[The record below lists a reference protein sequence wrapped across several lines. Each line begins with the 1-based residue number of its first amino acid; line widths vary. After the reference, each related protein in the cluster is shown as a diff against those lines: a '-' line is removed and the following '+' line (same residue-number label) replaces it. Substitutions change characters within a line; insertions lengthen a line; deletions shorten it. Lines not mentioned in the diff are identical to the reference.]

1 MLQFDT
7 NANLLPS
14 SESEGFFEI
23 KNIANNN
30 STFEELDTSKE
41 DIVSTNNDDS
51 PIYNHTTDNNILTP
65 TEGYLFNEN
74 YVPEE
79 DILSQKQTLLF
90 PKNNTIEDVETT
102 STQNFKSSENN
113 SLEGQINTS
122 KDEPIFDP
130 DTYLQ
135 HLREM
140 FNNKQQYM
148 MEMVEILLLQI
159 PEASKKMQE
168 AISSENWDE
177 MFFQSHRIKSTF
189 KIVGLHEL
197 VNVCMAIE
205 GRTRIIAPEE
215 LHLVPDFFKQFQILS
230 KVEVPNLEKA
240 FEYLKVKCEQERSKL
255 PIEDSDSIFLL

>member
-1 MLQFDT
+1 MLQLGTDVDFT
-7 NANLLPS
+7 SHEN
-14 SESEGFFEI
+14 EGFFEI
-23 KNIANNN
+23 KNIAKNN
-30 STFEELDTSKE
+30 SLFEEQDTSQEEIPPIDKNSLPTYS
-41 DIVSTNNDDS
+41 DI
-51 PIYNHTTDNNILTP
+51 TDKTISTP

-74 YVPEE
+74 YVLEE
-79 DILSQKQTLLF
+79 DVLNPKQDPSF
-90 PKNNTIEDVETT
+90 CEKNTPQAEELT
-102 STQNFKSSENN
+102 SMKDSVAEANN
-113 SLEGQINTS
+113 SVEEKLE
-122 KDEPIFDP
+122 FDP

-148 MEMVEILLLQI
+148 MEMIEILLLQV
-159 PEASKKMQE
+159 PEASQKME
-168 AISSENWDE
+168 VAIATENWDE

-230 KVEVPNLEKA
+230 KAEVPNLEKA
-240 FEYLKVKCEQERSKL
+240 FEYLKERCEQERSKL
-255 PIEDSDSIFLL
+255 PTDDSDSTFLL